1 MNNVCINKIYLSPK
15 SSQHAHC
22 NGKVKET
29 TKHFGFSTIFF
40 LPCFPIIPRINRE
53 YQVLQGT
60 TPSMEKHPSR
70 VPMWKGVKV
79 AAMCL
84 FSLMIGGY

>member
-1 MNNVCINKIYLSPK
+1 MNNVCINNL
-15 SSQHAHC
+15 
-22 NGKVKET
+22 NKVNMHTAMARSK
-29 TKHFGFSTIFF
+29 KQSNILDLALFSFY
-40 LPCFPIIPRINRE
+40 PVFPSLMARINRE
-53 YQVLQGT
+53 HHVLQGT

-84 FSLMIGGY
+84 FSLVIGGY